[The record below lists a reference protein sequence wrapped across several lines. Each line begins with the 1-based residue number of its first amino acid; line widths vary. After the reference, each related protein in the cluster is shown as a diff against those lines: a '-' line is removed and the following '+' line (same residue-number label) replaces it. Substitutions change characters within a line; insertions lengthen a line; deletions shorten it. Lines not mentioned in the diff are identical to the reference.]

1 MPTVAVFFGGVS
13 SESEISVIT
22 GMFAVNLLRGTQY
35 AVVPVYLPPEGGM
48 VTGNF
53 RGVEDF
59 SSRPALKCTPVA
71 PEGRKLV
78 RADRRRKPVAV
89 IDVALNCCHGGM
101 GEDGTLAALLA
112 WHGVPSASPA
122 AAPCAAFMDKT
133 TAKIFAAGLGIPVAP
148 SVTIME
154 TAWKTRAE
162 DVLAQAEENPG
173 YPVVVKPARLG
184 SSIGL
189 TVAHGEEELKGALA
203 LAFTLDRLALVERYH
218 PGRRDVNCAACRLG
232 GEVNVSPCEEV
243 FSGGEVLS
251 FEEKYER
258 GRGSDFPARL
268 PPAVAEHIRVLTRT
282 LYEAFGMRG
291 AVRADFFVI
300 GEEVF
305 FNELNIVPGSLASR
319 FFADSLAGV
328 RAFFTAL
335 LDEAIAASV
344 PEKPV
349 LHTGILSQNIFSG
362 AKGCKRR
369 GNLL

>member
-59 SSRPALKCTPVA
+59 SSRSALKCTPVA
-71 PEGRKLV
+71 PEGRTLV

-162 DVLAQAEENPG
+162 DVLVQAEELG

-184 SSIGL
+184 SSIGVQ
-189 TVAHGEEELKGALA
+189 VARDGAA
-203 LAFTLDRLALVERYH
+203 LSAALSSAFALDGKALVERYF
-218 PGRRDVNCAACRLG
+218 PEKRDINCAAYRRCGKTVL
-232 GEVNVSPCEEV
+232 SPCEEV
-243 FSGGEVLS
+243 FSGGDVLS
-251 FEEKYER
+251 FREKYEA
-258 GRGSDFPARL
+258 GRGSRFPAEL
-268 PPAVAEHIRVLTRT
+268 PAGLSERIQSYTRM
-282 LYEAFGMRG
+282 LYEAFEMRG
-291 AVRADFFVI
+291 VVRADFLVA
-300 GEEVF
+300 GGDVY
-305 FNELNIVPGSLASR
+305 FNELNMVPGSLAGYL
-319 FFADSLAGV
+319 FGDSLASVG
-328 RAFFTAL
+328 RFYKAL
-335 LDEAIAASV
+335 VEEALSAPPAQKRKIG
-344 PEKPV
+344 
-349 LHTGILSQNIFSG
+349 TGILDGAQFCG
-362 AKGCKRR
+362 AKSCKRR
-369 GNLL
+369 GNFV

>member
-53 RGVEDF
+53 RSVEDF
-59 SSRPALKCTPVA
+59 SSRSALKCTPVA
-71 PEGRKLV
+71 PEGRTLV
-78 RADRRRKPVAV
+78 RTDRRRKPVAV

-184 SSIGL
+184 SSIGVQ
-189 TVAHGEEELKGALA
+189 VARDGAA
-203 LAFTLDRLALVERYH
+203 LSAALSSAFALDGKALVERYF
-218 PGRRDVNCAACRLG
+218 PEKRDINCAAYRRCGKIVL
-232 GEVNVSPCEEV
+232 SPCEEV
-243 FSGGEVLS
+243 FSGGDVLS
-251 FEEKYER
+251 FREKYEA
-258 GRGSDFPARL
+258 GRGSRFPAEL
-268 PPAVAEHIRVLTRT
+268 PAELSERIQSYTRM
-282 LYEAFGMRG
+282 LYEAFEMRG
-291 AVRADFFVI
+291 VVRADFLVA
-300 GEEVF
+300 GGDVY
-305 FNELNIVPGSLASR
+305 FNELNMVPGSLAGYL
-319 FFADSLAGV
+319 FGASLAEV
-328 RAFFTAL
+328 RRFYLAL
-335 LDEAIAASV
+335 LEEALAQPAV
-344 PEKPV
+344 PRKII
-349 LHTGILSQNIFSG
+349 HTGILDGALFSG
-362 AKGCKRR
+362 AKSCKRR
-369 GNLL
+369 GNFV